1 MARDNGYGILLDFEF
16 ESFSSVNEKFEK
28 IVDKLKKNVKM
39 NFSTNGSDF
48 SNITKEL
55 GTFKKEF
62 NKLQNVKINIDTTGS
77 HTQIEQFKN
86 DANEILNIVK
96 KYNTEGELTSVS
108 YSMTRQNND
117 LVAQKDIY
125 NKLNALQED
134 EFRIKTKLLNASKEE
149 TTILKSRL
157 SLNQGL
163 QKEGNT
169 FLSNNNLTD
178 EKQYN
183 ELLTRRKDLEYELS
197 LAQAKRNNIEKES
210 AKYNLDSKA
219 KMQNI
224 LYNKKDNGLL
234 YGSNLIKLQKQID
247 NINVNTPKERV
258 DSLLNS
264 INNIGKSEDK
274 IVRLTTLINEAK
286 ETINRVKNES
296 SDFLNTDENN
306 AKIKV
311 LEENIEKAVNVL
323 HKAKKNSFNIDST
336 DYKNTISNLGS
347 SIDEINKIE
356 KENNAV
362 KDLIETKT
370 RLLEIEKSR
379 VVRTYG
385 DKIDT
390 SSIDEAIK
398 KLKSMNNQPL
408 SNVKS
413 EIKGIDLGLKELKE
427 SARSSE
433 SFISK
438 MGKSLNSFG
447 LYLDIGDVVREL
459 GQAFKQTI
467 DVVIDMDSAL
477 SDLNKVCNYS
487 SQQLEY
493 MKQSAISMGKELGKS
508 VTEIVNAQAE
518 IGKAYKNEE
527 DINTLTKASTIGANV
542 MDGLTSDQVAK
553 GLTTVITAMDKQVSD
568 SMSILDS
575 MNAVQNNYRISAD
588 DMLEALSE
596 VASTAKTS
604 GTELANVEG
613 YITAIAEATGE
624 SGSEIGNAL
633 RSMMSRVYKIGAEG
647 MESAGKPEKQLAD
660 IGVAVR
666 DAEGNF
672 RNFNDI
678 LDDLN
683 GKWSS
688 LSSTERIATA
698 QQVAGTQ
705 RYNQF
710 ISLMNNYSTAI
721 SATETA
727 INSQGSALQEN
738 SIYMESAQAK
748 IEQLKA
754 TMQEKAINFID
765 SDTVKIAIEGITNLV
780 NAFGNLP
787 MVISL
792 CTTALAI
799 FKGEAILGG
808 IKSVYGY
815 VTSLTALAMEEGI
828 VATATEELSFAFNKL
843 SLAFAKNPLGIAMI
857 AVTGY
862 ITLIQAFSKE
872 VKSTADLLEDVNDS
886 LTKIKDTENN
896 QKTLEEYKQ
905 LETSIKNNTLSINE
919 RNEAKE
925 RMTEIEKEFAN
936 TYADTIT
943 GYNSENEA
951 ISTNV
956 DAIQKKIDKEKELAK
971 IQLKGDYSN
980 LLGKVEG
987 MNYNQSEFGN
997 FYKKWIMPIDSMVN
1011 PINLNP
1017 TLKKYKE
1024 EFIDNITGAKTG
1036 LEEYNALIE
1045 KTKNNEVWSDKDKE
1059 SWKELNESFNAI
1071 NQAITNMY
1079 QNGQSIEGMEAFDFD
1094 TGKMIDANEYIK
1106 KLSFE
1111 INGSAKGVDILN
1123 EALGDTTNALET
1135 AEEKAKDLKD
1145 VFSSSIDMVNLLNEV
1160 IKNVQEYG
1168 QLDYSTV
1175 EKIFDT
1181 GNADIIT
1188 KLLGSGSNEELLNN
1202 ANQLLQQYN
1211 GSIQSNYQ
1219 SLLAYYQ
1226 AQVDGQNEVVD
1237 NNAKAYETDSKNNT
1251 NALNDKIENTTKATV
1266 QIADKFG
1273 NNINILGDGYGT
1285 DAQNFAN
1292 AQQSKVNSAS
1302 QAVNQIADM
1311 YNQLNRQSTNWTDT
1325 SNPYGIENG
1334 KAQQFVDD
1342 IKKNKKKIQK
1352 EVNDNP
1358 ITINSGYD
1366 KITPTY
1372 SKIGDNSSIGGNSSS
1387 VSSVDYSVDDID
1399 LEIDLFHDEENALE
1413 RLKNKYDLLDKQK
1426 SKAYGQQKVNLINQ
1440 QIKLIEEEE
1449 RKTNDLLSAYN
1460 RRKEELKSQLSS
1472 KGVWFD
1478 GDIISNYNE
1487 IITSQQNLA
1496 NAIQSTSEES
1506 KKYKQQVQDDVNNLK
1521 SLMDE
1526 YTDLVLNDISSQQS
1540 ALQDLQNQYKELQDE
1555 MVDLVAKGE
1564 SDIANVIKDYAEEK
1578 YKALEE
1584 EVDKEIELLEKR
1596 KEALQDSWNEDDY
1609 NDTIAEKQ
1617 KNINELEQ
1625 KLQDATISG
1634 NATKIKD
1641 LTEQLNEAQ
1650 KDLQET
1656 IVQNQRDKAL
1666 DDYDTA
1672 IDELNNK
1679 KEAYDKEKEDLLDA
1693 KNLTKLVQ
1701 QALETGYVTIGNKLL
1716 DLSSLTNDYIT
1727 NTTVGNANIKQ
1738 SFDDI
1743 NESIQNACYAMK
1755 QLGNLTNS
1763 GVNFSNLF
1771 GGQSSYVSPI
1781 SLSDTLLSSMSLT
1794 KSIQPISVK
1803 VGDINVTTDT
1813 KSLKAD
1819 LTTEFGKTI
1828 DNIVNQINNA
1838 NKGY

>member
-1 MARDNGYGILLDFEF
+1 
-16 ESFSSVNEKFEK
+16 
-28 IVDKLKKNVKM
+28 
-39 NFSTNGSDF
+39 
-48 SNITKEL
+48 
-55 GTFKKEF
+55 
-62 NKLQNVKINIDTTGS
+62 
-77 HTQIEQFKN
+77 
-86 DANEILNIVK
+86 
-96 KYNTEGELTSVS
+96 
-108 YSMTRQNND
+108 
-117 LVAQKDIY
+117 
-125 NKLNALQED
+125 
-134 EFRIKTKLLNASKEE
+134 
-149 TTILKSRL
+149 
-157 SLNQGL
+157 
-163 QKEGNT
+163 
-169 FLSNNNLTD
+169 
-178 EKQYN
+178 
-183 ELLTRRKDLEYELS
+183 
-197 LAQAKRNNIEKES
+197 
-210 AKYNLDSKA
+210 
-219 KMQNI
+219 
-224 LYNKKDNGLL
+224 
-234 YGSNLIKLQKQID
+234 
-247 NINVNTPKERV
+247 
-258 DSLLNS
+258 
-264 INNIGKSEDK
+264 
-274 IVRLTTLINEAK
+274 
-286 ETINRVKNES
+286 
-296 SDFLNTDENN
+296 
-306 AKIKV
+306 
-311 LEENIEKAVNVL
+311 
-323 HKAKKNSFNIDST
+323 
-336 DYKNTISNLGS
+336 
-347 SIDEINKIE
+347 
-356 KENNAV
+356 
-362 KDLIETKT
+362 
-370 RLLEIEKSR
+370 
-379 VVRTYG
+379 
-385 DKIDT
+385 
-390 SSIDEAIK
+390 
-398 KLKSMNNQPL
+398 
-408 SNVKS
+408 
-413 EIKGIDLGLKELKE
+413 
-427 SARSSE
+427 
-433 SFISK
+433 
-438 MGKSLNSFG
+438 
-447 LYLDIGDVVREL
+447 
-459 GQAFKQTI
+459 
-467 DVVIDMDSAL
+467 
-477 SDLNKVCNYS
+477 
-487 SQQLEY
+487 
-493 MKQSAISMGKELGKS
+493 
-508 VTEIVNAQAE
+508 
-518 IGKAYKNEE
+518 
-527 DINTLTKASTIGANV
+527 
-542 MDGLTSDQVAK
+542 
-553 GLTTVITAMDKQVSD
+553 
-568 SMSILDS
+568 
-575 MNAVQNNYRISAD
+575 
-588 DMLEALSE
+588 MLEALSE

-633 RSMMSRVYKIGAEG
+633 RSMMSRIYKIGAEG
-647 MESAGKPEKQLAD
+647 MESAGKPEKQLED
-660 IGVAVR
+660 IGVSVR

-683 GKWSS
+683 EKWDN
-688 LSSTERIATA
+688 LSSTQRIATA

-721 SATETA
+721 SASETA
-727 INSQGSALQEN
+727 LNSQGSALQEN
-738 SIYMESAQAK
+738 SICMESAQAK

-765 SDTVKIAIEGITNLV
+765 SDTIKMTIEGITKLV
-780 NAFGNLP
+780 DVFGNLP

-792 CTTALAI
+792 CTTAFML
-799 FKGEAILGG
+799 FKGKAIYGTILGMKEWITTLG
-808 IKSVYGY
+808 LVETVTYGAT
-815 VTSLTALAMEEGI
+815 TSLN
-828 VATATEELSFAFNKL
+828 VLS
-843 SLAFAKNPLGIAMI
+843 STFAKLGGFISANPLGAIAI

-862 ITLIQAFSKE
+862 ITLIQTFSKE

-896 QKTLEEYKQ
+896 QNTLNEYKQ
-905 LETSIKNNTLSINE
+905 LKSSIQDNTLSIND
-919 RNEAKE
+919 RIKAKE

-951 ISTNV
+951 ISTNIE
-956 DAIQKKIDKEKELAK
+956 AIQKKIDKEKELAE

-987 MNYNQSEFGN
+987 LNYNKSGFGDFVN
-997 FYKKWIMPIDSMVN
+997 KWLLPLFSN
-1011 PINLNP
+1011 PLKIEGDKAFINS
-1017 TLKKYKE
+1017 
-1024 EFIDNITGAKTG
+1024 ITGAKTG

-1045 KTKNNEVWSDKDKE
+1045 KTKNNEVWTDKDKE

-1145 VFSSSIDMVNLLNEV
+1145 VFSSSIDIVNLLNEV
-1160 IKNVQEYG
+1160 IKNIQEYG

-1237 NNAKAYETDSKNNT
+1237 DNAKAYETDSKNNT

-1325 SNPYGIENG
+1325 SNPYGIEND

-1358 ITINSGYD
+1358 ITISSGYD

-1372 SKIGDNSSIGGNSSS
+1372 SKIGSNDTLGNNSKSSG
-1387 VSSVDYSVDDID
+1387 SSVDYSVDDID

-1413 RLKNKYDLLDKQK
+1413 RLKNQYDLLDKQK

-1449 RKTNDLLSAYN
+1449 RKTNNLLSAYN

-1526 YTDLVLNDISSQQS
+1526 YTDLVLNDISSQQN
-1540 ALQDLQNQYKELQDE
+1540 ALQELQNQYKELQDE
-1555 MVDLVAKGE
+1555 KVDLVAKGE

-1584 EVDKEIELLEKR
+1584 ETNKRIELLEKE
-1596 KEALQDSWNEDDY
+1596 KQALQDSYDEDDY

-1617 KNINELEQ
+1617 ENINKLEQ

-1634 NATKIKD
+1634 NATKIQE
-1641 LTEQLNEAQ
+1641 LTDQLNEAQ
-1650 KDLQET
+1650 KDLQDT

-1666 DDYDTA
+1666 EDYDDV
-1672 IDELNNK
+1672 IDSLNDK
-1679 KEAYDKEKEDLLDA
+1679 KEAYDKEKEDLLDN

-1701 QALETGYVTIGNKLL
+1701 EALETGYVTIGDSIL
-1716 DLSSLTNDYIT
+1716 DLTKLTNDYIT

-1738 SFDDI
+1738 GFDEI
-1743 NESIQNACYAMK
+1743 NESIQNAYYSMK
-1755 QLGNLTNS
+1755 QLGNLMSS
-1763 GVNFSNLF
+1763 GVNFSSLF
-1771 GGQSSYVSPI
+1771 GTQSSSINYLQPL
-1781 SLSDTLLSSMSLT
+1781 SLSSSLMSGLT
-1794 KSIQPISVK
+1794 KSVQPINIDLGGVTIS
-1803 VGDINVTTDT
+1803 TTDT
-1813 KSLKAD
+1813 SSLKKD
-1819 LTTEFGKTI
+1819 LTIEFGKAIDTI
-1828 DNIVNQINNA
+1828 IKDLNNS
-1838 NKGY
+1838 NDGYK